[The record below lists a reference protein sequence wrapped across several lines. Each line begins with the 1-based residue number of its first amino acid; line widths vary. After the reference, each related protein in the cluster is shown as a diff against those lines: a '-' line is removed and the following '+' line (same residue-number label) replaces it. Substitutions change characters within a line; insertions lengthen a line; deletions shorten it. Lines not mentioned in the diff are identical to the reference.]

1 MTFKVSP
8 GIANHRYTGCRAYF
22 ETHTRSLWVC
32 LHLCLCHTWYL
43 SRTPLTQDKG
53 LISPT
58 FPPLWVCL
66 FSAPGVILRYGL
78 LWYATSFLLS
88 YPLSYLWMII
98 ISDPHSVYLGNLPLK
113 YLWKHICGQYLWT
126 IFVDNICGQSSS
138 LTLICRQ
145 SIGISWEFAT
155 QSVFFLQS
163 AVALCWARSCAQA
176 PAERKTRILKGFFLK
191 IKLILF
197 DN

>member
-43 SRTPLTQDKG
+43 QTPLTQDKG
-53 LISPT
+53 PISPT

-88 YPLSYLWMII
+88 YPLSYLWKII
-98 ISDPHSVYLGNLPLK
+98 IIDPHWVYLC
-113 YLWKHICGQYLWT
+113 HS
-126 IFVDNICGQSSS
+126 NICGKNIFGRSSS
-138 LTLICRQ
+138 LTLIWRQ

-163 AVALCWARSCAQA
+163 AVALCWAHSCAQA
-176 PAERKTRILKGFFLK
+176 PAEKKTLILKGEF
-191 IKLILF
+191 
-197 DN
+197 

>member
-43 SRTPLTQDKG
+43 LQTPPTQGKG
-53 LISPT
+53 LISHLSPPLGV
-58 FPPLWVCL
+58 FVFCPWCYPPLWPVVIRHFFPPVL
-66 FSAPGVILRYGL
+66 PSLIFVNDHHQWPSFSIS
-78 LWYATSFLLS
+78 WEFATE
-88 YPLSYLWMII
+88 
-98 ISDPHSVYLGNLPLK
+98 
-113 YLWKHICGQYLWT
+113 
-126 IFVDNICGQSSS
+126 IFVDNICVRSSS

-163 AVALCWARSCAQA
+163 AVALCWAHSCGDA
-176 PAERKTRILKGFFLK
+176 PAVRKTLILKG
-191 IKLILF
+191 KL
-197 DN
+197 

>member
-43 SRTPLTQDKG
+43 LQTPPTQGKG

-113 YLWKHICGQYLWT
+113 YLWT
-126 IFVDNICGQSSS
+126 IFVDNHHH
-138 LTLICRQ
+138 
-145 SIGISWEFAT
+145 WPW
-155 QSVFFLQS
+155 SVVKALVYLGNLPLKVCFSCKVQLPS
-163 AVALCWARSCAQA
+163 VELAVVHKHQQR
-176 PAERKTRILKGFFLK
+176 G
-191 IKLILF
+191 KLAF
-197 DN
+197 